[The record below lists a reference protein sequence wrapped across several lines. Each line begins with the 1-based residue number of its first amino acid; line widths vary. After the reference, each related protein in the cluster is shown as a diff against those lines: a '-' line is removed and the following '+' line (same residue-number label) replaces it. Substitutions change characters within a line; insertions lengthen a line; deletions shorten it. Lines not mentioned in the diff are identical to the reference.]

1 MPSRIAFSTLAF
13 PDATRYG
20 GFSGPEGF
28 TLAARSL
35 TLILNELGIP
45 WR

>member
-1 MPSRIAFSTLAF
+1 VHE
-13 PDATRYG
+13 RYG

-35 TLILNELGIP
+35 KMVLNELGIG

>member
-1 MPSRIAFSTLAF
+1 MSLEPHLAR
-13 PDATRYG
+13 AGRYG

-28 TLAARSL
+28 TLAVRSL
-35 TLILNELGIP
+35 KLILNELGIP